1 MTPERWARIRDLFDR
16 ASQLPAGEREAWVSS
31 QCPDDDEVARTV
43 ISLLGRLEASKD
55 FLEPIETATPPVP
68 TASQAG
74 RRLGDFELVE
84 PIGRGGMGVVH
95 RARQVGLGRDV
106 AVKELPTALFPTQN
120 DVERFLREAKAAAR
134 LAHPA
139 IVHVL
144 AFGEDAGTHW
154 FAMELVDGHDLAREL
169 TQQAAAASGEVAPNC
184 LLPRFGTPQYVE
196 RIVAVVAD
204 VADALQHAHDR
215 GIVHRDV
222 KPSNL
227 LLQRGA
233 GVKVADFGLA
243 RDAMQGPITKSSD
256 LGGTPYYVSPEQA
269 RSLKDKVDHRTDVY
283 SLGVVLYEALTLR
296 RPINGETH
304 REVLDRIAWFDPPPP
319 SRLQPKIARDLDAIC
334 VRAMEKDPARRYPT
348 AAAFAADLKRFL
360 AHEAVTARLPGTM
373 RRVQRFAAR
382 NRSVLVTGVLVAS
395 ALVLGAFSGRRNERA
410 EALLR
415 RRADVDDALVRATW
429 IAADRAVVER
439 ALRAATELRVGAP
452 DANDA
457 SRLERLAARCAEH
470 RARWVAEA
478 DRMAQ
483 EAAASALPAEV
494 RSMLRVQSANA
505 IRVAAIAAP
514 DDPEL
519 DRRSGIDVAMGR
531 LSVRAESAS
540 GVELAARVRVAQ
552 LDFVRGTPNAT
563 LDLGATPV
571 VDAPIAP
578 GFARVTVEFDAGGF
592 SEFDVA
598 PGIEDDALELV
609 AVLREDDAD
618 STDGMV
624 RLEGGTVPF
633 GPHSGCPLDGR
644 EVVVAPFWIDATEV
658 RVRDY
663 REFLRATNATPPML
677 WAAMDDPANDEL
689 PVTGVTWFEARAY
702 AVWRGKRLP
711 THAEWE
717 FAARGS
723 AGRLVP
729 WAEGVPASAERAR
742 LGGPRP
748 TYREDPAALVAL
760 WKANVVAV
768 DALPL
773 GRTPEGV
780 FHLLGNV
787 AEFTGSP
794 VIGPVRG
801 VTTCITGDRWVL
813 GGAWT
818 DPFEGFDLGH
828 FDHMPMGANALSRD
842 VSIGFRCARS
852 AGR

>member
-1 MTPERWARIRDLFDR
+1 MTPERWVRIRDLFDR
-16 ASQLPAGEREAWVSS
+16 AAQLPANERAAWVSS
-31 QCPDDDEVARTV
+31 QCPDDDELARSV
-43 ISLLGRLEASKD
+43 ISLLARLEASKD
-55 FLEPIETATPPVP
+55 FLEPIETPKPAVP

-106 AVKELPTALFPTQN
+106 AVKELPPTLFPTQN

-169 TQQAAAASGEVAPNC
+169 TLQAAAASGEVAPNC

-283 SLGVVLYEALTLR
+283 SLGVVLYEALTLH
-296 RPINGETH
+296 RPITGETH

-360 AHEAVTARLPGTM
+360 AHEAVTARMPGTM
-373 RRVQRFAAR
+373 RRVQRFAAKH
-382 NRSVLVTGVLVAS
+382 RSLLVSAALIAS
-395 ALVLGAFSGRRNERA
+395 ALVLGAFTGRRNERV
-410 EALLR
+410 EALLHR
-415 RRADVDDALVRATW
+415 REAIDAALARASW
-429 IAADRAVVER
+429 IASDRAVVER
-439 ALRAATELRVGAP
+439 ALQSASELRSGAP
-452 DANDA
+452 DADDA
-457 SRLERLAARCAEH
+457 GRLERLAARCAEH
-470 RARWVAEA
+470 RAHWTAQA
-478 DRMAQ
+478 DQLAQ
-483 EAAASALPAEV
+483 SASTDALPAEV
-494 RSMLRVQSANA
+494 RSMLRIQAAIA
-505 IRVAAIAAP
+505 IRVAALAAP
-514 DDPEL
+514 DDPDLE
-519 DRRSGIDVAMGR
+519 RRSGIDVAMGR
-531 LSVRAESAS
+531 LSVRAESAT
-540 GVELAARVRVAQ
+540 GEVVAARVRVAQ

-563 LDLGATPV
+563 VDLGATPI

-578 GFARVTVEFDAGGF
+578 GFARVTVEFDGGGF
-592 SEFDVA
+592 REFDLA
-598 PGIEDDALELV
+598 PGIEDDALALV
-609 AVLREDDAD
+609 AVRRDDVVDA
-618 STDGMV
+618 TDGMV

-663 REFLRATNATPPML
+663 REFLRATGATAPPL
-677 WAAMDDPANDEL
+677 WPGMDDPANDDL

-717 FAARGS
+717 FAARGV

-729 WAEGVPASAERAR
+729 WTDGAPASAERAR
-742 LGGPRP
+742 LGGQRS
-748 TYREDPAALVAL
+748 TYREGIAELVAL

-768 DALPL
+768 DAMPL

-794 VIGPVRG
+794 VIGSVRG

-813 GGAWT
+813 GGSWA
-818 DPFEGFDLGH
+818 DPPDGFDLGH
-828 FDHMPMGANALSRD
+828 YDHAPTGANPLSRD

-852 AGR
+852 VDP